1 MTEVKFAAR
10 CEREHTGKDKRTIAV
25 LTGTAGDMLA
35 SCAATQTRASGLS
48 GVPYRDCSISS
59 ADRGWLSSH

>member
-35 SCAATQTRASGLS
+35 SCAATQT
-48 GVPYRDCSISS
+48 
-59 ADRGWLSSH
+59 